1 MRKLYDLENLIRVK
15 RYAGILIVI
24 PESVSDHVSCMNAL
38 AFEYVP
44 KLNEML
50 EPFEQFDIKELIYAI
65 SIHDIDEAFTT
76 DIPRQVKHRNIEF
89 ETAVKKVTEEV
100 LVENLGQGFVD
111 EINRVEDRT
120 KPIGVLLKI
129 IDVSQCGYKMKQ
141 EISIGN
147 SIMRSEID
155 NVITTLEEWRDWLSE
170 PVESFTSNQRK
181 ALRWLCKEFLGDF
194 YEAKK

>member
-15 RYAGILIVI
+15 RYAGTLIVI

-38 AFEYVP
+38 AFEYIP

-50 EPFEQFDIKELIYAI
+50 EPSEQFDIKELIYAI

-76 DIPRQVKHRNIEF
+76 DVPRTFKHKTREIE
-89 ETAVKKVTEEV
+89 AVIKHASDQILIEH
-100 LVENLGQGFVD
+100 LGQSFVD
-111 EINRVEDRT
+111 EIDRVEDRS
-120 KPIGVLLKI
+120 KPLGVLLKI

-147 SIMRSEID
+147 SIMKSEID

-170 PVESFTSNQRK
+170 PVESFTNNQRK
-181 ALRWLCKEFLGDF
+181 ALRWLCKEFLEDF
-194 YEAKK
+194 YDAKK